1 MTMKILVVGG
11 AGYIGS
17 HTVSELLKKGYEVLV
32 FDNLS
37 SGHKEAVECPLVE
50 GDLLNK
56 KQIEKVFENQKID
69 GVVHFAALSAAGESM
84 KEPGRYFENNL
95 QGGVNLLEAMKKF
108 GVNRIVFSSS
118 CAIYGYPEKLPVNE
132 EEDKK
137 PVSVYGETKLMFEKI
152 LYWYDQLF
160 GIKSV
165 SLRYFNAAGASLD
178 GSIGE
183 DKRPLTNIIP
193 VAMKVVLGQ
202 QEKFTLFGDDYP
214 TPDGTCIRD
223 YVHVLDLAE
232 AHIKALDYLFKENES
247 NQFNVGT
254 GRGYS
259 NKEVLEMIKRVT
271 GVDFKIEVG
280 SRRPG
285 DPAAIFADNSKIKR
299 ILGWEPKY
307 SGLETIIETAWNWHK
322 NHPQGF
328 AK

>member
-95 QGGVNLLEAMKKF
+95 QGGVNLLEAMRKS

>member
-1 MTMKILVVGG
+1 MKILVVGG

-69 GVVHFAALSAAGESM
+69 GVIHFAALSAAGESM

-95 QGGVNLLEAMKKF
+95 QGGVNLLEAMRKS